1 MRLLAHQLR
10 FPLLLASLV
19 AGSGAAWAVG
29 NEPHAT
35 EAASAADK
43 TPEGAEGT
51 AAISVEARGLLQLG
65 ETLTTRKDYASAEIA
80 FRRILD
86 SKAANRAEQ
95 QEALIALAR
104 TYRSQGSLT
113 KAAAV
118 YEKFLKE
125 FPDDLRVPEMLLEL
139 GRILRAM
146 GAHKSALNR
155 FYSVLNSTLKLQP
168 AAFDHYQLLAKTAQ
182 FEIAET
188 HFENG
193 NFAEAGKFFGRL
205 RLLDLAPVDRARA
218 HFKCAYATQ
227 LVGDLDAAVRLL
239 RDYLDKWPND
249 ENVPEARY
257 ILATTLRKLKKHED
271 ALAITLDLLRNEYA
285 QSEADPKRRAFWQR
299 RTGNQL
305 ANEFFQSGDIPSALA
320 IYQGLA
326 ALSDDPAWK
335 LPTLYQVGVCC
346 ERLRAF
352 DRARLAYQAVVD
364 GAKATTDNPEL
375 NELAKMAAWRVEN
388 MSWNEQM
395 GKQLT
400 LISPPTPPVSE
411 KAPPAKHDSPPG
423 PATPPADL

>member
-1 MRLLAHQLR
+1 MRPSAPQLR
-10 FPLLLASLV
+10 FRILLAGLV
-19 AGSGAAWAVG
+19 AASGGAWAIG
-29 NEPHAT
+29 NEPP
-35 EAASAADK
+35 ASAHAE
-43 TPEGAEGT
+43 TPAPPPEQTET
-51 AAISVEARGLLQLG
+51 PTISVEARGLLQLG
-65 ETLTTRKDYASAEIA
+65 DLLSTRDDFASAEIA
-80 FRRILD
+80 YRRVLD
-86 SKAANRAEQ
+86 APAANRAEQ
-95 QEALIALAR
+95 QEALIGLAR
-104 TYRSQGSLT
+104 NCRKQGSLT

-168 AAFDHYQLLAKTAQ
+168 TQFDHYQLLAKTAQ

-193 NFAEAGKFFGRL
+193 NFVEAGKFFGRL

-227 LVGDLDAAVRLL
+227 LLGDLDGAVRLL
-239 RDYLDKWPND
+239 LDYLDKWPND

-257 ILATTLRKLKKHED
+257 LLATTLRRLNRHQE
-271 ALAITLDLLRNEYA
+271 ALATTLDLLRSEYA

-326 ALSDDPAWK
+326 ALSEDPAWK
-335 LPTLYQVGVCC
+335 LPTLYQVAVCS

-352 DRARLAYQAVVD
+352 DRARAAYQAVVE
-364 GAKATTDNPEL
+364 GAKATADNTEL

-388 MSWNEQM
+388 MAWNEQM
-395 GKQLT
+395 GRQLT
-400 LISPPTPPVSE
+400 SMSPS
-411 KAPPAKHDSPPG
+411 APPAAAIAPPANHDSPPS
-423 PATPPADL
+423 PATPPANL